1 MNRVNLYRV
10 ARLLCAAGIAGTWPV
25 AAVQRNDD
33 TATGTTGLNAASTKT
48 YPSGLTVTYAVTG
61 NNVDLTDNLATM
73 ASAPGTASTMFA
85 PNLPLGTRGI
95 RLTAGD
101 VACRFANDALEARC
115 PAGTLTVTFSR
126 PVTDPVLHFGANGS
140 QSVVGTRIISGRA
153 VHVLSG
159 ANAAG
164 VSLAMPG
171 GAVNLDTPDGV
182 TLDVANPRY
191 NGSDC
196 ATFQQPIT
204 QPAGCG
210 SVRVRGTLTS
220 VAFDVALAGVR
231 NVAGLRADVAAD
243 AYVVTA
249 TVDEDFGDAPASYDE
264 GAAASHVV
272 GGLRLGAAID
282 AENATVF
289 NDPAAPV
296 APGPNAVAAGANNN
310 GAAGDGLDDDGLAT
324 VPPLHAGLIG
334 RTYTL
339 TSAIA
344 GAAAPGTLC
353 GWIDFDRDGRFGT
366 GERACATFAAGAATA
381 ALDWTVPAAFAS
393 GRTYARLRVSHDGN
407 GVRNPTGRVDSGE
420 VEDYMI
426 ETRPAVRAIKA
437 LHPADDAGRF
447 SLSIGGTAFATGVGD
462 AGDTGFRTVYHRA
475 DTGAPDILVPGDI
488 ATTPVA
494 VPVAETQDT
503 PGGVYVSGHACVD
516 GTGATVASGAG
527 TSARVTLPASVTGA
541 AANGRA
547 QSVTCTFVNRLASM
561 AVTKQT
567 PTRVVDAPGAITY
580 TIGVTNTGAAA
591 LTGVN
596 LVDTLPDGRRGATT
610 FLSGDVNG
618 DGVLDTGETW
628 IYRADYVATQADID
642 AGANL
647 VNRVAVTTAQIAT
660 PQVATA
666 TTAVARRPSLAVT
679 KTTPVGTVGAPGV
692 IPYTITVTNTG
703 NVALT
708 NVVPLDTLPDGS
720 VGAVTFESGD
730 TDGDRELDLGET
742 WTWRA
747 SYAATQRD
755 IDAGATLVNT
765 VSATAAQV
773 PTPVTATAATTVAR
787 RPSLAVAK
795 TTPVDAVDAPRQ
807 IPYTIAVTNTGNV
820 ALTNVVPLDTLPGG
834 GVGTVTFVSGDTD
847 GDRELDLGET
857 WTYAA
862 NYTATQ
868 RDIDNGEALVNTV
881 SVTATQVPVPVS
893 ATATTGIVRRPSL
906 AVTKTTPVDVVGAPR
921 VIPYTITVQN
931 TGNVALTDVRLVD
944 TLPDGSAGTVT
955 RLSGDTNADER
966 LDVGETWIY
975 GASYRATQRDIK
987 TGSTL
992 INRVAVTSAQ
1002 TPLPVAAEAATAARA
1017 GPALAVDKTTPTT
1030 RIGAPG
1036 TIEYAIV
1043 LINAGNVALSGIAL
1057 VDTMPDGSL
1066 GDVAFVSGDTDGD
1079 RELDVDETW
1088 IWRASYEATQ
1098 RDILA
1103 GEALVNTV
1111 SATATQVPKPA
1122 TARATTLIDPPPP
1135 PRQIAAVPALAGLA
1149 LPALLAGLCGIAF
1162 ATQRRRGLRR

>member
-1 MNRVNLYRV
+1 MNRVNLYRAV
-10 ARLLCAAGIAGTWPV
+10 RLLCAAGIAGTWSA

-61 NNVDLTDNLATM
+61 TNVNLADNLATV

-85 PNLPLGTRGI
+85 PNLPLETRGV
-95 RLTAGD
+95 RLRVGD
-101 VACRFANDALEARC
+101 VPCAFANDALQTTC
-115 PAGTLTVTFSR
+115 PAGTLTVSFSR

-140 QSVVGTRIISGRA
+140 QSVVGARIVSGRA

-159 ANAAG
+159 ANAAS

-171 GAVNLDTPDGV
+171 GAVNLDTRDGI
-182 TLDVANPRY
+182 TLDLADPRY

-196 ATFQQPIT
+196 AAFQPPIT
-204 QPAGCG
+204 RPAGCG
-210 SVRVRGTLTS
+210 SVRVRGTVTT
-220 VAFDVALAGVR
+220 VAFDVSIAGSR
-231 NVAGLRADVAAD
+231 NGTGARGDVAPD

-272 GGLRLGAAID
+272 GSLRLGAAID

-296 APGPNAVAAGANNN
+296 APGPNAVAAGATNN

-339 TSAIA
+339 TTAIA
-344 GAAAPGTLC
+344 DAAAPGTVC

-437 LHPADDAGRF
+437 LHPAGDAGRF
-447 SLSIGGTAFATGVGD
+447 SLSIGGAAFATGVGD

-503 PGGVYVSGHACVD
+503 PGGIYVSGHACVD

-527 TSARVTLPASVTGA
+527 TSTRVTLPASVTGA

-561 AVTKQT
+561 AVTKRT
-567 PTRVVDAPGAITY
+567 PTRVVDAPGAIAY

-618 DGVLDTGETW
+618 DGVLDGGETW
-628 IYRADYVATQADID
+628 IYGAGYAATQADID
-642 AGANL
+642 AGADL
-647 VNRVAVTTAQIAT
+647 VNRVAVTTAQIAM

-679 KTTPVGTVGAPGV
+679 KTTPVDVIDAPREVPYTITVTNTGNVALTNVLPVDTLPGGGIGIVTRLSGDTNGDDRLDVGEAWTYAASYAATQRDIDNGKALVNTVSATAAQVPTPAIATATTDVVRRPSLAVTKTTPVEVVGAPHV

-708 NVVPLDTLPDGS
+708 DVLP
-720 VGAVTFESGD
+720 
-730 TDGDRELDLGET
+730 
-742 WTWRA
+742 
-747 SYAATQRD
+747 
-755 IDAGATLVNT
+755 
-765 VSATAAQV
+765 
-773 PTPVTATAATTVAR
+773 
-787 RPSLAVAK
+787 
-795 TTPVDAVDAPRQ
+795 
-807 IPYTIAVTNTGNV
+807 
-820 ALTNVVPLDTLPGG
+820 
-834 GVGTVTFVSGDTD
+834 
-847 GDRELDLGET
+847 
-857 WTYAA
+857 
-862 NYTATQ
+862 
-868 RDIDNGEALVNTV
+868 
-881 SVTATQVPVPVS
+881 
-893 ATATTGIVRRPSL
+893 
-906 AVTKTTPVDVVGAPR
+906 
-921 VIPYTITVQN
+921 
-931 TGNVALTDVRLVD
+931 VD
-944 TLPDGSAGTVT
+944 TLPDGSIGTVA
-955 RLSGDTNADER
+955 RLSGDTNADDR
-966 LDVGETWIY
+966 LGVGETWIY
-975 GASYRATQRDIK
+975 GASYAATQADIK
-987 TGSTL
+987 AGSAL
-992 INRVAVTSAQ
+992 VNRVAVTSAQ
-1002 TPLPVAAEAATAARA
+1002 TPLPVAADATTAVRV

-1043 LINAGNVALSGIAL
+1043 LINSGNVALSGIAL

-1088 IWRASYEATQ
+1088 TWRARYDATQ
-1098 RDILA
+1098 RDIVA
-1103 GEALVNTV
+1103 GTALVNTV

-1122 TARATTLIDPPPP
+1122 TARATTLVDPPPP
-1135 PRQIAAVPALAGLA
+1135 RVAAVPALAGLA
-1149 LPALLAGLCGIAF
+1149 LLALLTGMCGIAY
-1162 ATQRRRGLRR
+1162 ATGRRRAQQR